1 MGAVMKLVPHWHRD
15 TRMTTDLRRALITVA
30 PPNPRW
36 PPGGHGVT
44 LLMHPERERHR
55 MITGPGDEMAAA
67 GPGDIRASHADRERV
82 IDTVKAAFARGQL
95 TAGEL
100 DARVGQALTART
112 YAELAAV
119 TLSIP
124 ARSDLARPAKPV
136 PAKPVPAKPRRPRNR
151 LVNRGACV
159 IAATTLAAGVWVGI
173 VAGAAAAVIVAMFM
187 LNLAA
192 LATRPLHRSRPGPSR
207 GRASRN
213 AMKPRIQRVLTP

>member
-1 MGAVMKLVPHWHRD
+1 M
-15 TRMTTDLRRALITVA
+15 
-30 PPNPRW
+30 
-36 PPGGHGVT
+36 
-44 LLMHPERERHR
+44 E
-55 MITGPGDEMAAA
+55 AAA
-67 GPGDIRASHADRERV
+67 GRPGDMRASHADRERV

-112 YAELAAV
+112 YAELTAV

-124 ARSDLARPAKPV
+124 AGSDLARPAKPV
-136 PAKPVPAKPRRPRNR
+136 PAQPRRPRNR

-192 LATRPLHRSRPGPSR
+192 LATRPLRRSRPGPSR

>member
-1 MGAVMKLVPHWHRD
+1 
-15 TRMTTDLRRALITVA
+15 
-30 PPNPRW
+30 
-36 PPGGHGVT
+36 
-44 LLMHPERERHR
+44 
-55 MITGPGDEMAAA
+55 MAAA

-112 YAELAAV
+112 YAELTAV

-124 ARSDLARPAKPV
+124 AKSDPARPRPPKP
-136 PAKPVPAKPRRPRNR
+136 ARAQPRRPRNR
-151 LVNRGACV
+151 LVNRGVCV
-159 IAATTLAAGVWVGI
+159 ITATTLAAGVWVGI

-192 LATRPLHRSRPGPSR
+192 LATRP
-207 GRASRN
+207 
-213 AMKPRIQRVLTP
+213 